1 PAHSYVAELEHRFA
15 ADLTAATDAPG
26 RYVESSA
33 DKAAGLW
40 AGLEFA
46 LSRGWVTPE
55 RSRELWERGWAGLCE
70 SLRAQVDANSGQSM
84 ADRTRDAIHDGLA
97 LGAVHV
103 LDVHGGMP
111 PQLGQALGWRGEYP
125 QGDPVGW
132 TDGARLYLL
141 PSAVAPFV
149 IQHSADSGAPIEIT
163 ARAMGEALE
172 AAGYITGE
180 DENR

>member
-1 PAHSYVAELEHRFA
+1 MSAFVIWWAARMPAHAYVAELEHRFA
-15 ADLTAATDAPG
+15 ADLTAQTQAPG

-84 ADRTRDAIHDGLA
+84 ADRIRDAILDGLA
-97 LGAVHV
+97 VGDVHV

-111 PQLGQALGWRGEYP
+111 AQGQALGWRGEYA
-125 QGDPVGW
+125 QGAGIGW
-132 TDGARLYLL
+132 TDGTRLYLL
-141 PSAVAPFV
+141 PSVQP
-149 IQHSADSGAPIEIT
+149 
-163 ARAMGEALE
+163 
-172 AAGYITGE
+172 
-180 DENR
+180 